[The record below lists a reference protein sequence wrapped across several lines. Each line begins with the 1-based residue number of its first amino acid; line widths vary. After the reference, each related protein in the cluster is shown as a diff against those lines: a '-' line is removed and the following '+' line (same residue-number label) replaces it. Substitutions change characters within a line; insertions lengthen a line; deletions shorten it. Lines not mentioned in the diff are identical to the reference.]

1 MIKDKEEKIQ
11 EEKDNPIMEK
21 ANKKIFLY
29 IMSAILILLYFVLT
43 YLAYTYL
50 QPNVFERCLQSATMI
65 LLAITIVIFE
75 IAYKKDSGL
84 LALNGIEALFIACH
98 ALAIP
103 YITTVYKWDLRW
115 YVTISGY
122 AFAIYFVFKSIIV
135 YTSGKKKYLDS
146 FSDIP
151 EIVKKD
157 EPRKKVAIKHNKADG
172 EE

>member
-1 MIKDKEEKIQ
+1 MIKVKNEKIQ
-11 EEKDNPIMEK
+11 EEIDNPIMEK
-21 ANKKIFLY
+21 ANKKIFLN
-29 IMSAILILLYFVLT
+29 ILGAILIMLYFVLT
-43 YLAYTYL
+43 YLAYTFL
-50 QPNVFERCLQSATMI
+50 QANVFERCLQTATMV
-65 LLAITIVIFE
+65 LLAITIVTFE

-84 LALNGIEALFIACH
+84 LAINGIEALIIACH

-103 YITTVYKWDLRW
+103 YVTTVHKWDLRW

-122 AFAIYFVFKSIIV
+122 AFAIYFVFKSIVV

-146 FSDIP
+146 FSDIS

-157 EPRKKVAIKHNKADG
+157 EPRKKVAIKHNKAKG